1 MAAAAAASAS
11 HRAAP
16 TAIFPSHTGRGRAGG
31 GKSAGSA
38 GRMCRPQR
46 RQEEA
51 MLAPFCLRSPAR
63 PPSPRAQA
71 GPGGGRCGLGGAAGP
86 PPPPSRSS
94 IRGASLCSV
103 AAMML
108 RRLLLSA
115 PPRPRGAA
123 PPRGDGAGPARPGK
137 PRGAGAAMEPPAP
150 APRAIAAAPG
160 FLKVAAPWVSS
171 RPPPREG
178 HSAPLPPSRPAV
190 LRPLPAPL
198 AHVLSVPARL
208 SAVGGG
214 QRVRPRGKLPPNA
227 GEPYGKRGG
236 GAVSVRHCP
245 AASRGR
251 SFIAR
256 RDR

>member
-1 MAAAAAASAS
+1 
-11 HRAAP
+11 
-16 TAIFPSHTGRGRAGG
+16 
-31 GKSAGSA
+31 
-38 GRMCRPQR
+38 
-46 RQEEA
+46 

-94 IRGASLCSV
+94 IRGASLCSA

-178 HSAPLPPSRPAV
+178 HSAPLPPS
-190 LRPLPAPL
+190 LRRAPRCCARCQLRSHTCFPYPL
-198 AHVLSVPARL
+198 ASLPWEWD
-208 SAVGGG
+208 SASGRGESC
-214 QRVRPRGKLPPNA
+214 PRTRAEPHGKL
-227 GEPYGKRGG
+227 GG

-251 SFIAR
+251 SFIAW